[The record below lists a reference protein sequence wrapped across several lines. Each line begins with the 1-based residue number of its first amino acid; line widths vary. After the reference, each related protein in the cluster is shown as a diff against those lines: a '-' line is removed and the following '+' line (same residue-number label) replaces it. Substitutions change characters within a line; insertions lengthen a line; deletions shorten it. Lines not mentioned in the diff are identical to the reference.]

1 MSDADIK
8 REFLKQKIVPW
19 DESYLYHGTPPKGLA
34 CILKNGLY
42 CAGSH
47 DLDFCLLSTSNNDNV
62 LTLFSEVN
70 GTTGLVFNPKF
81 KKVLV
86 LDDFWYDVLYGMS
99 GTGAADM
106 WDDRVAENPED
117 GERAEKMGLWDGSE
131 FKYESGR
138 FLETFLPKDVEAI
151 MFPAFR
157 EDKGGNT
164 ESEMA
169 VTTAGMKVLEKSIEY
184 IYIDG
189 KEFDSA
195 DAARKHLDAEGIE
208 CDEGENPPRPLRL
221 FHGTTQSSAIAL
233 QSSGWKP
240 GSGIKGSQQGQTKYL
255 YVTTDP
261 ENARWFAEEKGD
273 GAVLE
278 ITGVPIDALIP
289 DPEDSTY
296 DTVEDELA
304 ASVRTGTPATLA
316 VTRPLA
322 AKQFR
327 PLRKTRSNP
336 PERAYYI
343 SSGMKN
349 GFYTLRVKFD
359 EPTYYKSEFGVVST
373 GIIAKDHYVM
383 TLTKDP
389 ETAAAKANAY
399 LKEIGQALSRPDFN
413 LTGYLRG
420 ATVDW
425 MIFHGG
431 KYEGHDVEYVVR
443 TDPEYAIWAAENLSG
458 NRYDGTV
465 AILQE
470 VLAPQLAERAKVRA
484 TDKAAFETRKAQL
497 IELLAPLAEQMRDGG
512 GGCRDSVADEM
523 ARGSLPSGRGRSIAI
538 DILAKAAGRRNSKAY
553 EDARDAV
560 TTIFEQAEALEAQR

>member
-1 MSDADIK
+1 MSDKDIK
-8 REFLKQKIVPW
+8 REFLKQEIVPW
-19 DESYLYHGTPPKGLA
+19 DESYLYHGTPPTGLA

-62 LTLFSEVN
+62 LTLFSEVH

-86 LDDFWYDVLYGMS
+86 LDDFWFDALYGMS
-99 GTGAADM
+99 GSGAADM

-117 GERAEKMGLWDGSE
+117 DERAQKMGLWDGSE

-151 MFPAFR
+151 MFPSFR
-157 EDKGGNT
+157 EDKGGNA

-169 VTTAGMKVLEKSIEY
+169 VTTAGMKVLEKAIEY
-184 IYIDG
+184 IYIEG
-189 KEFDSA
+189 KEFDSV
-195 DAARKHLDAEGIE
+195 DAARKHLEEQGIE
-208 CDEGENPPRPLRL
+208 CVEGENPPQR
-221 FHGTTQSSAIAL
+221 Q
-233 QSSGWKP
+233 
-240 GSGIKGSQQGQTKYL
+240 
-255 YVTTDP
+255 
-261 ENARWFAEEKGD
+261 
-273 GAVLE
+273 
-278 ITGVPIDALIP
+278 
-289 DPEDSTY
+289 
-296 DTVEDELA
+296 
-304 ASVRTGTPATLA
+304 
-316 VTRPLA
+316 
-322 AKQFR
+322 
-327 PLRKTRSNP
+327 
-336 PERAYYI
+336 YYI

-389 ETAAAKANAY
+389 ETAAEKANAH
-399 LKEIGQALSRPDFN
+399 LKEIGQTLSRPDFN

-420 ATVDW
+420 VAVDW

-431 KYEGHDVEYVVR
+431 KYEGHDVEYVIK

-470 VLAPQLAERAKVRA
+470 VLAPQLA
-484 TDKAAFETRKAQL
+484 
-497 IELLAPLAEQMRDGG
+497 
-512 GGCRDSVADEM
+512 
-523 ARGSLPSGRGRSIAI
+523 
-538 DILAKAAGRRNSKAY
+538 
-553 EDARDAV
+553 
-560 TTIFEQAEALEAQR
+560 